1 MNAINSI
8 PVPIRFVFVAYLLV
22 SIGCAFGLESFCQ
35 DEGFYALAAK
45 HVSQGM
51 RPYRDF
57 LYAQMPF
64 LPYVYAAWFRVFGA
78 SIEAGRALSVL
89 LSVVG
94 TGFLMASCRRLAG
107 DMAAVVAGLLML
119 ASCYTWADLAAIKT
133 QALCHALASA
143 SIYAVVRTAETP
155 RLLGYATAMA
165 LMSLAFLTRLT
176 FLVPLVGLWAYVA
189 WNLRAKPLHAVG
201 LIALN
206 AVLLLASIRW
216 FWADGNLAFGTY
228 VLHRDFLGAEPWT
241 WTRLRW
247 TIKGSIGNQMVVLF
261 LFLFAAIRFLRSPAD
276 GRLAAQPAL
285 LAWLLFSYVGS
296 TLLHWSTVQN
306 YPTHQTPITSFG
318 IVFAIAVLKPIL
330 DSVSSQGRGAAFA
343 AFLLACGLASPFSE
357 MSVIDSL
364 QAKDGGLTGISEG
377 VRILSDN
384 VVPGSRLLTFNDE
397 LAVNGGYDVVRG
409 CDAYQFGYVPGMAD
423 EAAAKFHTLNLN
435 GLREAIESPSTA
447 AIAVNDR
454 DFAIMAAGNSD
465 LAKELKAAI
474 DKHYHNVGVVKRYG
488 QFGLD
493 LFIFKRLPGDTLP

>member
-1 MNAINSI
+1 MNAIKS
-8 PVPIRFVFVAYLLV
+8 VPAPILWVLGAYLLAGLV
-22 SIGCAFGLESFCQ
+22 CAFGVESFCQ

-45 HVSQGM
+45 HVTQGM
-51 RPYRDF
+51 RPYHDF

-94 TGFLMASCRRLAG
+94 TGFMMASCRRLAG
-107 DMAAVVAGLLML
+107 DAAAVVAGLLML
-119 ASCYTWADLAAIKT
+119 ASCYTCADLALIKT

-143 SIYAVVRTAETP
+143 SIYAVVRTAENP
-155 RLLGYATAMA
+155 KLQGYALAMA

-176 FLVPLVGLWAYVA
+176 FFVPLVGLWAYVA
-189 WNLRAKPLHAVG
+189 WNLRAKPLHAIG
-201 LIALN
+201 LVAGN
-206 AVLLLASIRW
+206 VVLLLLCVRW

-228 VLHRDFLGAEPWT
+228 FLHRDFLGAEPWT
-241 WTRLRW
+241 WARLRW
-247 TIKGSIGNQMVVLF
+247 TIKGSIGNQMVMLF
-261 LFLFAAIRFLRSPAD
+261 LFLVAIARFLAAPA
-276 GRLAAQPAL
+276 GSQAADRRAL

-306 YPTHQTPITSFG
+306 YPTHQTPITSFA
-318 IVFAIAVLKPIL
+318 IVFAMAVLKPIIETL
-330 DSVSSQGRGAAFA
+330 PSQFRGAALGS
-343 AFLLACGLASPFSE
+343 FLLACALAMPFSE
-357 MSVIDSL
+357 ISVIDWL
-364 QAKDGGLTGISEG
+364 QAKDGGLRGVNEG
-377 VRILSDN
+377 VRMLKAN
-384 VVPGSRLLTFNDE
+384 VPPGSRLLTFNDE
-397 LAVNGGYDVVRG
+397 LAVNGGYEVVRG
-409 CDAYQFGYVPGMAD
+409 CDAYQFGYVPGMSD
-423 EAAAKFHTLNLN
+423 DQAAKVHTLNLN

-465 LAKELKAAI
+465 LAKELKSAI